1 MHLLI
6 GFALEPRLSIPAPR
20 PALPPTST
28 PTPVPAPTPTPTPT
42 PVPTPTPTPTPAPPP
57 APAPAPPPPAPA
69 PVEGAI
75 AIAVAPFSR
84 DRTLFDGG
92 AAFGRAEARVPLG
105 GTISGA
111 GAEGRGVEARAL
123 TEEGLPVTGWTR
135 VAEAGPD
142 GAWAGALA
150 VPRASEWLRPE
161 VRVAGAPGVRAT
173 GARRFGVGHVIAIWG
188 QSEVHQMLLAS
199 HDNARPEPL
208 GEGAGARAHWAAV
221 EALAGA
227 GATGTL
233 GPLTPVSALPE
244 GHRFHGAAPGSTVE
258 IKDGEHAFDGL
269 DLADIRVEVRG
280 GARAAFTNCR
290 FAQSPGVALGDFGVL
305 NAYDGATRVALRR
318 CDFQGPGDGSGVG
331 RLLYAPADK
340 FGSGDAAEIVAERCR
355 SWGYASDG
363 WKVAR
368 LAARHCFFD
377 AGTTTARAPTVA
389 SAAASYER
397 GHHVVADAAGLV
409 GSHVWIA
416 TRDGPSELPIMT
428 TNANTNSRTNRATN
442 EARGWRYSNPHGDQ
456 LHIYVSPYACDL
468 VGLHFNGTGEPILPV
483 SGHGAIGANNSIRH
497 DNGIQDDNASA
508 ASRARGY
515 GKLRVVG
522 TLMDRLAARA
532 AKGISSSVPTP
543 RGTEHMEVRHC
554 RFGGRTDRAL
564 YNSANIVAEACF
576 GLDGATPAALGH
588 RIGAGAPTPPPR
600 FEGAEDAV
608 QIVWHDR
615 ERPGAAGVEHRHL
628 ARGDTHTAAV
638 GAMAGVLLDER
649 PGEKFALVFQVQGG
663 THFFDLVRDDPGT
676 KRSWADDEALHR
688 FATAD
693 GQHVGLAAASWF
705 AAPSN
710 LGAGYEAALMPLF
723 TGRDAQGAPV
733 AIPGAHSWRAGRENT
748 VRYDHGFG
756 EIYDHAHTRWV
767 PYGPHRFEPDGAL
780 LNATTRADGSG
791 HTKLANIE
799 ACRRSWRAM
808 AANPHAVN
816 ARGEPIFLPITV
828 EPLNYLNGERDPAT
842 GAWDDITHPASDTLD
857 GLGQFGRLTAHA
869 VLRSAGLTA
878 WPVPEFDR
886 CAWDEA
892 GAWVELWSS
901 AGPVTT
907 TRRARRL
914 PPLGPEHPHWTE
926 VVGFEIDGRPARR
939 AEVTA
944 QGRVRVHPD
953 GGAFTPASVLTYG
966 AGAATGALNRQD
978 DLTAGLWMDLP
989 IVAVGAARVE
999 GIAVRPLPDPAL
1011 LASTVGSGAGGS
1023 GSGGSEPDGAGSP
1036 GTGGPGPDGP
1046 SGGGGGEPG
1055 PGAAPEPPPEPTPEP
1070 AAFFTRAA
1078 GGNARFEGPALGEG
1092 VSGIT
1097 AELVVRLREQ
1107 VASAMQMLFEVNS
1120 ATLALEVDTRAGKQG
1135 LRLNLEDSDGARLLR
1150 LGYSEAG
1157 VLPLGRW
1164 ITIRLSAMQDRG
1176 DGTGFARV
1184 AVDGA
1189 PVFPPADDPDRGAFA
1204 TTTGLFSSHRTFAVL
1219 GGDLPLDVARIRLWK
1234 EARPDGAAPEA
1245 APFKIVE
1252 GDAAAANADGWKAGS
1267 DGFA

>member
-1 MHLLI
+1 MSLLI
-6 GFALEPRLSIPAPR
+6 GFALEPRLSIPVPR

-28 PTPVPAPTPTPTPT
+28 PTP
-42 PVPTPTPTPTPAPPP
+42 
-57 APAPAPPPPAPA
+57 PPPPPPPPP
-69 PVEGAI
+69 PVEGEI

-92 AAFGRAEARVPLG
+92 AAFGRAEARVPLS
-105 GTISGA
+105 GTLAGA
-111 GAEGRGVEARAL
+111 GAEGRGVEARAV
-123 TEEGLPVTGWTR
+123 TEAGLPVTGWTR

-150 VPRASEWLRPE
+150 VPRACEWLRPE
-161 VRVAGAPGVRAT
+161 VRVAGAPETPGARAV

-199 HDNARPEPL
+199 QDNAEPEPL
-208 GEGAGARAHWAAV
+208 GKGVGARAHWAAV
-221 EALAGA
+221 EALARE
-227 GATGTL
+227 GATGAL
-233 GPLTPVSALPE
+233 GPLTPVSALPA
-244 GHRFHGAAPGSTVE
+244 GHRFHGAAPGSTVAIE
-258 IKDGEHAFDGL
+258 GGEHAFADL
-269 DLADIRVEVRG
+269 DLSDIRVEVRG
-280 GARAAFTNCR
+280 GARVTFTNCR
-290 FAQSPGVALGDFGVL
+290 FAQSPGVDLGDFGVL
-305 NAYDGATRVALRR
+305 NAHDGATRVALGR
-318 CDFQGPGDGSGVG
+318 CDFRGPGDGSGVG

-355 SWGYASDG
+355 TWGYASDG

-377 AGTTTARAPTVA
+377 AATTTARAPTVA
-389 SAAASYER
+389 DASIAYKR
-397 GHHVVADAAGLV
+397 GDHIVPDRDALIE
-409 GSHVWIA
+409 SHVWIA
-416 TRDGPSELPIMT
+416 TRDDPSELPLMT
-428 TNANTNSRTNRATN
+428 TNANTNGKTNRATN
-442 EARGWRYSNPHGDQ
+442 EARGWRYGNPHGDQ

-515 GKLRVVG
+515 GKVRVVG
-522 TLMDRLAARA
+522 ALMDRLAARA
-532 AKGISSSVPTP
+532 AKGIASTVPTP

-554 RFGGRTDRAL
+554 RFGGRTDRAI
-564 YNSANIVAEACF
+564 YNSDTIVAEACF
-576 GLDGATPAALGH
+576 ALDGTTPAALGG
-588 RIGAGAPTPPPR
+588 RIGTGAPTPPPGL
-600 FEGAEDAV
+600 EGAEDAV

-615 ERPGAAGVEHRHL
+615 GRAGAAGVEHRHL
-628 ARGDTHTAAV
+628 TREEPHTAAV
-638 GAMAGVLLDER
+638 GAMAGVLVDER

-663 THFFDLVRDDPGT
+663 THFFDLVRDEPDA
-676 KRSWADDEALHR
+676 KRAWADDEAVHR

-733 AIPGAHSWRAGRENT
+733 AIPGEHTWRSGRENT
-748 VRYDHGFG
+748 LRYDHGFG
-756 EIYDHAHTRWV
+756 ELYDHAHTRWV

-780 LNATTRADGSG
+780 LNATTRADGTG

-816 ARGEPIFLPITV
+816 AHGEPIFLPIAV

-886 CAWDEA
+886 CAWDDA

-914 PPLGPEHPHWTE
+914 PPLGPGHPHWTE

-1011 LASTVGSGAGGS
+1011 LASTVGAGSGGS
-1023 GSGGSEPDGAGSP
+1023 GTGGSEPDGAGSP
-1036 GTGGPGPDGP
+1036 GTGGPGPDEP
-1046 SGGGGGEPG
+1046 SGGGGEPG

-1078 GGNARFEGPALGEG
+1078 GGDARFEGPALGEG
-1092 VSGIT
+1092 VVGIT
-1097 AELVVRLREQ
+1097 AEMVVRLREQ
-1107 VASAMQMLFEVNS
+1107 AVNAMQMLFEVNS
-1120 ATLALEVDTRAGKQG
+1120 ATLALEIDTRGGKQA

-1150 LGYSEAG
+1150 LAYSEAG

-1189 PVFPPADDPDRGAFA
+1189 PVFPPAGDPGRGAFA
-1204 TTTGLFSSHRTFAVL
+1204 TTTGAFSSHRTFAVL
-1219 GGDLPLDVARIRLWK
+1219 GGDLPLDVARIRLWR

-1245 APFKIVE
+1245 APFKIIE